1 MRRIRN
7 IRMDKSVAI
16 GYALFLYAICEILL
30 KKYFNIAYQGE
41 PVVVSRPRNENVVII
56 SKNVITRGT

>member
-1 MRRIRN
+1 MHIRI

-30 KKYFNIAYQGE
+30 KKYFNIAY
-41 PVVVSRPRNENVVII
+41 VIEI
-56 SKNVITRGT
+56 HHELEDYMTEDNTKTDEI